1 MAWRE
6 RSFAG
11 ERCTDAFVELISGA
25 RLETLAPGALERARM
40 SMIDTIGVTV
50 AGSATDMA
58 RKLRRLYNS
67 GAVGTASV
75 TVLGSEDQRG
85 LLDGV
90 LCNAYAAHALDFDDT
105 VQGVT
110 THPSCHL
117 VPALLGLAQGLN
129 LQADF
134 GDFLLAY
141 LVGIEV
147 EGRLA
152 KAVNP
157 AHAKRGW
164 HTTGTLGT
172 IATAAA
178 SARLLDLPAEQ
189 IRGSLAIACS
199 SASGLRANFGSAV
212 KPLHAALAAR
222 AGLESALLARSGFEG
237 GQEPFEHQF
246 GFFAAYLGD
255 REAFDRSQFDV
266 ALMLQCRIALDL
278 TLKPYP
284 CCGEATS
291 LVQGALQLRGRLET
305 EGVAEVRLGV
315 TPFGRE
321 ILEFDDPRSG
331 DEARFSAQ
339 YCVATALSRGALR
352 IRDFDPSALRDDAV
366 RALMKRTVI
375 EIDPAVS
382 GHGGSVRVRTVS
394 GSELDEQVQVPIGH
408 ASVGMPSETAQAK
421 FDDCTQKV
429 VGRAGARQLYARLA
443 NLDLAAPAVNWL

>member
-1 MAWRE
+1 
-6 RSFAG
+6 
-11 ERCTDAFVELISGA
+11 
-25 RLETLAPGALERARM
+25 M
-40 SMIDTIGVTV
+40 SMIDTVGVTV

-58 RKLRRLYNS
+58 RKLRGLYNASATGFS
-67 GAVGTASV
+67 GV
-75 TVLGSEDQRG
+75 TVLGTEDQRAP
-85 LLDGV
+85 LDGV

-117 VPALLGLAQGLN
+117 FPALLGLAQALG
-129 LQADF
+129 LQADL
-134 GDFLLAY
+134 GDFLVAY

-152 KAVNP
+152 KAINP

-178 SARLLDLPAEQ
+178 CAHLVDLSAEQ

-199 SASGLRANFGSAV
+199 SASGLRANFGSPV
-212 KPLHAALAAR
+212 KPLHAAHAAR
-222 AGLESALLARSGFEG
+222 AGLEAVLLARAGFEG
-237 GQEPFEHQF
+237 GQDPFEHQF

-255 REAFDRSQFDV
+255 REAVDRAQFDV
-266 ALMLQCRIALDL
+266 ASMLQCRTAFEL

-291 LVQGALQLRGRLET
+291 LVQGALQLRERVGIE
-305 EGVAEVRLGV
+305 EVAEIHLGV
-315 TPFGRE
+315 TPFARE

-339 YCVATALSRGALR
+339 YCVAAAFTRGALR
-352 IRDFDPSALRDDAV
+352 IRDFDPSALLDGAV
-366 RALMKRTVI
+366 RALMGRTIVVV
-375 EIDPAVS
+375 DPTIT

-394 GSELDEQVQVPIGH
+394 GAELDEHVQVPIGH
-408 ASVGMPSETAQAK
+408 ASIGMTSKSAQAK
-421 FDDCTQKV
+421 FKDCVQEV
-429 VGRAGARQLYARLA
+429 ADPVRAQQLYARLA
-443 NLDLAAPAVNWL
+443 DLDLAAPATSWL